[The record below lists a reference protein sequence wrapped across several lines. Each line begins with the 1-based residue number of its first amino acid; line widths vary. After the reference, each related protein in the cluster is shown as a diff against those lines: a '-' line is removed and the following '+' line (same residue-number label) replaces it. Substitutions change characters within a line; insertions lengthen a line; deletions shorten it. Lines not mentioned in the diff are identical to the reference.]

1 MQFKVPQFIDVE
13 DKLFGPFTFKE
24 FLYLAG
30 GAGLSYIAGK
40 FLPTLLAIVAVPVI
54 IGFALALTF
63 YKYND
68 KPFMDLVEHS
78 LSFYT
83 RARLY
88 LWHKK
93 EVSKDAAPQKTI
105 DDRRNEMS
113 ANSKLKTLSWSLD
126 VIDPNK

>member
-30 GAGLSYIAGK
+30 GAGIAYLAMK
-40 FLPTLLAIVAVPVI
+40 FLPTLLAFIAVPAI
-54 IGFALALTF
+54 IGFSLALTF

-78 LSFYT
+78 LTYYT
-83 RARLY
+83 RSRLY

-93 EVSKDAAPQKTI
+93 DAPKDVAPQKTI
-105 DDRRNEMS
+105 SDRRNEMS